1 MIRLSEL
8 GLSDQFTKQVKNHV
22 TTLINSGMTPE
33 ELQQWVEVTL
43 NEGELDKFFTPP
55 RRKRKSRQKK
65 NGAYVTCKWL
75 ADKTG
80 YHPDTIRKLFLRE
93 KTGVDK
99 RTFSGRNRKV
109 YTVLRISK
117 IAAKRRF
124 PDLDI

>member
-1 MIRLSEL
+1 MSRLATPKWPS
-8 GLSDQFTKQVKNHV
+8 LSIEPNRIAK
-22 TTLINSGMTPE
+22 MTPGE
-33 ELQQWVEVTL
+33 VQQWLETL
-43 NEGELDKFFTPP
+43 DYTEYEEFFTG
-55 RRKRKSRQKK
+55 RRNRQTK

-75 ADKTG
+75 AEKTG
-80 YHPDTIRKLFLRE
+80 YHVDTIRKLFLRE

-117 IAAKRRF
+117 VAAKRRF